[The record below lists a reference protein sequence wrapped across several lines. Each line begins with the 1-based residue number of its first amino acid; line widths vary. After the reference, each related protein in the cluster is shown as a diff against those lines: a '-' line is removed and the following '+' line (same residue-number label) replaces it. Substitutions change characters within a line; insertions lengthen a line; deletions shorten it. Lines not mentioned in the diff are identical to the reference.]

1 MSADVLQRVGAL
13 ESLGSERGSVVVCIP
28 VYGAHDLVER
38 CLASVLAHTPHDV
51 PILVADDA
59 SPDDA
64 TERHLERL
72 AADGA
77 SARLR
82 YLRQER
88 NVGFVENVN
97 TAFAIAA
104 PADVVILNS
113 DCEVGSEWLERMR
126 DAAHSDSLVA
136 TATALTNH
144 GTIVSVPRD
153 GPDPELPA
161 GRDVDDA
168 ARTIAASSL
177 RIRPRIITAVGHCV
191 WVRRSALDLVG
202 GFDTAFSPGYGEE
215 VDFSQRCTLRGL
227 SHVAVDDV
235 FVYHRGGSSFDVG
248 PLQREHERMLAHRY
262 PYYPSAVRALDA
274 RTAGPLERALTVART
289 AIDGLSVTID
299 ARYLGPT
306 VTGTQIHVLELI
318 HALHRS
324 GRVPHLRAV
333 VPAGINPW
341 FLTSL
346 RRLDGL
352 ELLISDDL
360 VGEDDIPRSVL
371 VHRPYQVFDPLE
383 LDLIARL
390 GDRFVVTHQD
400 LISYRNPGYARSFAD
415 WDAFHRLTRLTL
427 ALADQV
433 LFFSHHAAADALA
446 EELVDERRAH
456 VAHLG
461 VDHSAVTEEPD
472 PVKPMALSRGDDDA
486 FLLCIGTNF
495 QHKNREFALDVLA
508 ALRVEHGW
516 QGSLVFAG
524 PHAAS
529 GTSEAAESRWLA
541 SHPDIA
547 PFVVDLGEVSDAEK
561 IWLFRHSRG
570 VVYPSVYEGF
580 GLVPFE
586 AAAYGAPCF
595 FAWNTALRETLP
607 EAAATI
613 VQWDA
618 AATAA
623 RVNAVLSDPDAA
635 TALVGQVRAAAAPLT
650 WDATAAKVI
659 DVYELAARSP
669 DRSVVRLADDAGSPA
684 ALGSRLAGQ
693 PLDALDLPVE
703 VYRAVRALATH
714 RRLRRPLF
722 AVLRFTYVLGHLV
735 RHGHRP
741 EQIV

>member
-1 MSADVLQRVGAL
+1 MCV
-13 ESLGSERGSVVVCIP
+13 P
-28 VYGAHDLVER
+28 VYGRPELVER
-38 CLASVLAHTPHDV
+38 CLAGLLAHTPDDALIV
-51 PILVADDA
+51 IADDA
-59 SPDDA
+59 TPDDA
-64 TERHLERL
+64 TERHLEQLATSEAAGTRL
-72 AADGA
+72 W
-77 SARLR
+77 
-82 YLRQER
+82 YLRQES

-97 TAFAIAA
+97 TVFAAAA

-113 DCEVGSEWLERMR
+113 DCEVGPGWLEGLRQ
-126 DAAHSDSLVA
+126 AAYSDSLVA

-144 GTIVSVPRD
+144 GTIVSVSRD
-153 GPDPELPA
+153 GPDSALPA
-161 GRDVDDA
+161 GRNLEELAVTVGKA
-168 ARTIAASSL
+168 SL
-177 RIRPRIITAVGHCV
+177 RLRPRIPTAVGHCV
-191 WVRRSALDLVG
+191 WIRRAALDLVG
-202 GFDTAFSPGYGEE
+202 EFDTAFSPGYGEE
-215 VDFSQRCTLRGL
+215 VDFSQRCALRGL
-227 SHVAVDDV
+227 SHVVADDV
-235 FVYHRGGSSFDVG
+235 FVFHQGGASFDST
-248 PLQREHERMLAHRY
+248 PLQREHERMLADRY
-262 PYYPSAVRALDA
+262 PYYPSAIRAVDA
-274 RTAGPLERALTVART
+274 RTAGPLGRALTVART
-289 AIDGLSVTID
+289 AIEGLSVTID

-346 RRLDGL
+346 RRLEGL

-360 VGEDDIPRSVL
+360 VGKDDIPRSTL
-371 VHRPYQVFDPLE
+371 VHRPYQVFDPHE
-383 LDLIARL
+383 LDLISRL

-433 LFFSHHAAADALA
+433 LFFSHHAAADALS
-446 EELVDERRAH
+446 EELLDEDRAH

-461 VDHSAVTEEPD
+461 VDHSAVSEEAEPL
-472 PVKPMALSRGDDDA
+472 KPAALSMGDDDA

-495 QHKNREFALDVLA
+495 RHKNREFALDVLA
-508 ALRVEHGW
+508 ALRTEHNW
-516 QGSLVFAG
+516 EGSLVFAG
-524 PHAAS
+524 PHASS
-529 GTSEAAESRWLA
+529 GTSEADETLWLA
-541 SHPDIA
+541 SRPDVA

-561 IWLFRHSRG
+561 TWLLRHTRG

-586 AAAYGAPCF
+586 AAAHGAPCF

-607 EAAATI
+607 EEAATI

-623 RVNAVLSDPDAA
+623 RVNAVLTDDDVAA
-635 TALVGQVRAAAAPLT
+635 ALVASVRAAAVPLT

-669 DRSVVRLADDAGSPA
+669 DRTVVRLADDAGSPA
-684 ALGSRLAGQ
+684 ALGARLSGQ
-693 PLDALDLPVE
+693 PLDALDLPVD

-714 RRLRRPLF
+714 PRLRGPLF
-722 AVLRFTYVLGHLV
+722 AVLRFTYVLGHLL
-735 RHGHRP
+735 RHGRLP
-741 EQIV
+741 ERIV